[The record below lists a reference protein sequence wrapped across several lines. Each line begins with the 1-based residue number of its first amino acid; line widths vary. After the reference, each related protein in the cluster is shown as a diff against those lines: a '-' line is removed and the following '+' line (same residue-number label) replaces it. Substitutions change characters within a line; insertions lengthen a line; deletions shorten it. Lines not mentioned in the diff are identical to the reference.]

1 MSLRFDTAGR
11 VEEVVWC
18 MRLAELLRAEN
29 RTVLNRMFNGQPPF
43 DEATAEEN
51 GVQVNRNFLEG
62 VNLLAQGRRQWNNA
76 YLKPGNYFNVSVDS
90 GPSHKRREWSK
101 IITKNLNRA
110 LKRSPDYMETLRATG
125 ANVVLHGIAPSNWE
139 SRTAP
144 FHCPLGVEDLL
155 VPSDTLVSFR
165 NLDHFAIFRQYSPAT
180 LYELTHGP
188 KRDPGWNMGM
198 VRDALQWA
206 GTEYSKNAY
215 SLAYQFMPEKIEEYI
230 KQDIGFWGSDAPPT
244 IDCWDF
250 YFREAE
256 DGNGWYRRVV
266 MDSPLSS
273 AAVAAWRSGGTRPQL
288 AKKDQ
293 WLYTSG
299 KRKFADSLR
308 SIIHCQFGDTSA
320 VAPFRYHSV
329 RSLGY
334 MLWGVCELQNR
345 LRCKF
350 SEAVFEQMMWFFRS
364 SNEGQMN
371 RIKKAMFTNM
381 GVIPEGISFV
391 TANER
396 FKPDHQ
402 LVNLMLSQNR
412 QLMGEN
418 AASFTQDF
426 RQGGEQEMTAT
437 ETMARVNAVNALVS
451 GMLNLSYVY
460 ETYQYRETCRRFCL
474 KNSQHAEV
482 KKFRL
487 ACLKDG
493 VPEEM
498 LDVDRWDVEPERVLG
513 AGNKTLEIAQAQQL
527 LQMRPTLGPEAQQT
541 VDHIAVE
548 AFTDDPALAENL
560 VPLDARQKV
569 STAKHDAMLAVG
581 TIMQGGVVQFGEE
594 HNRRDLVETLL
605 LEMALIVQRIVS
617 MGGMATAQEVTG
629 LQNLGNHIAQ
639 IIAMVEQDKGE
650 QERAKQYQDQ
660 LGNLMNAVK
669 GFAQRLAEQQQAAGT
684 GANGE
689 AMAETAGKVQALQI
703 QATAKAANSRE
714 SHAQKTAQ
722 RQVQFE
728 TQQKQREDEHQ
739 LEMRRQMES
748 QQVEDLTQGAKTVAE
763 IQRENAKA
771 ANIKTT
777 SE

>member
-1 MSLRFDTAGR
+1 
-11 VEEVVWC
+11 
-18 MRLAELLRAEN
+18 
-29 RTVLNRMFNGQPPF
+29 
-43 DEATAEEN
+43 
-51 GVQVNRNFLEG
+51 
-62 VNLLAQGRRQWNNA
+62 
-76 YLKPGNYFNVSVDS
+76 
-90 GPSHKRREWSK
+90 
-101 IITKNLNRA
+101 
-110 LKRSPDYMETLRATG
+110 
-125 ANVVLHGIAPSNWE
+125 
-139 SRTAP
+139 
-144 FHCPLGVEDLL
+144 
-155 VPSDTLVSFR
+155 
-165 NLDHFAIFRQYSPAT
+165 
-180 LYELTHGP
+180 
-188 KRDPGWNMGM
+188 
-198 VRDALQWA
+198 
-206 GTEYSKNAY
+206 
-215 SLAYQFMPEKIEEYI
+215 
-230 KQDIGFWGSDAPPT
+230 
-244 IDCWDF
+244 
-250 YFREAE
+250 
-256 DGNGWYRRVV
+256 
-266 MDSPLSS
+266 
-273 AAVAAWRSGGTRPQL
+273 
-288 AKKDQ
+288 
-293 WLYTSG
+293 
-299 KRKFADSLR
+299 
-308 SIIHCQFGDTSA
+308 
-320 VAPFRYHSV
+320 
-329 RSLGY
+329 

-350 SEAVFEQMMWFFRS
+350 TEAVFEQMMWFFRS
-364 SNEGQMN
+364 SNEGQLN
-371 RIKKAMFTNM
+371 RIKKAMFTHM

-391 TANER
+391 TATER

-402 LVNLMLSQNR
+402 LVNLLLSQNR

-451 GMLNLSYVY
+451 GMLNLAYVY
-460 ETYQYRETCRRFCL
+460 ETYQYRETCRRFCI
-474 KNSQHAEV
+474 KNSQHHEV
-482 KKFRL
+482 KAFRL

-493 VPEEM
+493 VPEEI
-498 LDVDRWDVEPERVLG
+498 LDSDRWDIEPERVLG

-560 VPLDARQKV
+560 VPIEGRQKV

-639 IIAMVEQDKGE
+639 ILAMVEQDKGE

-669 GFAQRLAEQQQAAGT
+669 GFAQRLAEQQQTAGV

-689 AMAETAGKVQALQI
+689 AQAETAGKLQAMQI
-703 QATAKAANSRE
+703 QAQAKAANARE

-722 RQVQFE
+722 RQIQFE

-748 QQVEDLTQGAKTVAE
+748 QQVEDITQGAKTAAE

-771 ANIKTT
+771 ENIKTT